1 MVTLY
6 YSPGACSLVPHILLQ
21 ERELPHE
28 LVRVSTGDEEHKQ
41 PEYLA
46 INPLGRV
53 PVLRTDDGELLTEV
67 IAISH
72 YLGEG
77 FVPTEPMQRARHDEL
92 LALFAASLHPSYIM
106 ALRPD
111 RVVPDPST
119 HEAVRTAGRAR
130 FTEFLAALERRAPEE
145 GWMLGERYTIA
156 DPYLFV
162 MGAWGRYIGMSFEE
176 FPRLRAIMRRVRQRP
191 AVLRALRAEGLI
203 GEDGRATPPAR
214 T

>member
-21 ERELPHE
+21 ERELPHQ
-28 LVRVSTGDEEHKQ
+28 LVRVSTGDEEHKR

-53 PVLRTDDGELLTEV
+53 PALRTDDGDVLTEV

-77 FVPTEPMQRARHDEL
+77 FVPTDALARARHDEL
-92 LALFAASLHPSYIM
+92 LALFASSLHPAYIM

-111 RVVPDPST
+111 RVVPDPGT
-119 HEAVRTAGRAR
+119 HEAVRNAGRER
-130 FTEFLAALERRAPEE
+130 FLGYLADIERRAPED
-145 GWMLGERYTIA
+145 GWLLGERYTVA

-162 MGAWGRYIGMSFEE
+162 IGAWGRYIGMSYEE
-176 FPRLRAIMRRVRQRP
+176 FPRLRAIMRKVRQRP
-191 AVLRALRAEGLI
+191 AVLRALHAEGLI

-214 T
+214 A